1 MLTFAE
7 HQHGECGIIPRMG
20 GEGSGRRIVLTVNAR
35 AAENDL
41 HRGGQGS
48 IQRRT
53 DFGELATALGASM
66 VDWDVVD
73 RTRAG
78 RTLRRKLGFGPAA
91 ALLVFLTSRRYDVIW
106 CFTEIEGL
114 VLALLFKV
122 FRIRKKL
129 FLIAVEPLS
138 SNSLLF
144 LLKLKVWTHFTKIL
158 PTNTYQSAE
167 LVRLGLPAEKVAVL
181 PYQVDCQYFTN
192 TDTGT
197 ERTGSGSPLI
207 VAVGLESR
215 DYVTL
220 VKAVTDLDVDVF
232 VAAASLWSGDSAQFP
247 VTIPANVTV
256 GRCSYQELKELYSRA
271 TLAVVPLRDSPY
283 QHGITAIQEAMAM
296 GLPVVVTRTRGQSDV
311 VIDRRRVTRSNPE
324 LSTSGGFAQLFAP
337 DSTELQESNGFY
349 VAPGDDEE
357 LRKCIRYLVE
367 NPDVAAELG
376 AHGQRFAREVLSV
389 ECFVRRAVDLIAQ
402 ANGS

>member
-1 MLTFAE
+1 MV
-7 HQHGECGIIPRMG
+7 PMG
-20 GEGSGRRIVLTVNAR
+20 GDRTGGRIALTVNAR

-41 HRGGQGS
+41 HSGGQEGTL
-48 IQRRT
+48 RRT

-66 VDWDVVD
+66 VDWGVVD
-73 RTRAG
+73 QTWAG
-78 RTLRRKLGFGPAA
+78 RVLHRKLGYGPAA
-91 ALLVFLTSRRYDVIW
+91 ALVVFLTSRRYDVIW

-114 VLALLFKV
+114 VLALLFKI
-122 FRIRKKL
+122 FRVRKKL

-138 SNSLLF
+138 QNSLLF
-144 LLKLKVWTHFTKIL
+144 LFKLKVWTHFTKIL

-167 LVRLGLPAEKVAVL
+167 LVRLGLPAEKLTVL

-192 TDTGT
+192 TATA
-197 ERTGSGSPLI
+197 RIGSGKPLI

-215 DYVTL
+215 DYVTFI
-220 VKAVTDLDVDVF
+220 KAVTDLDVDVF
-232 VAAASLWSGDSAQFP
+232 VAASSLWSGDSAQFP
-247 VTIPANVTV
+247 VSIPANVTV
-256 GRCSYQELKELYSRA
+256 GRCNYQELKKLYSRA

-311 VIDRRRVTRSNPE
+311 VIDRRRVLRSNPE
-324 LSTSGGFAQLFAP
+324 LVTSEGFAQLFHP
-337 DSTELQESNGFY
+337 DSSELQESNGFY
-349 VAPGDDEE
+349 VSPGDDEE

-376 AHGQRFAREVLSV
+376 ANGQRFAREVLSV
-389 ECFVRRAVDLIAQ
+389 ECFVQRAVDLIAQ
-402 ANGS
+402 ANGI

>member
-1 MLTFAE
+1 MLHTGA
-7 HQHGECGIIPRMG
+7 MG
-20 GEGSGRRIVLTVNAR
+20 GGDRTGGRIVLTVNAR

-41 HRGGQGS
+41 HSGGRGGT
-48 IQRRT
+48 QRRT

-66 VDWDVVD
+66 VDWGVVD
-73 RTRAG
+73 QTWAG
-78 RTLRRKLGFGPAA
+78 RVLHRKLGYGPAA
-91 ALLVFLTSRRYDVIW
+91 ALVVFLACRRYDVIW

-114 VLALLFKV
+114 VLALMFKI
-122 FRIRKKL
+122 FRVRKKL

-138 SNSLLF
+138 PNSLLF
-144 LLKLKVWTHFTKIL
+144 LFKLKVWTHFTKIL

-167 LVRLGLPAEKVAVL
+167 LVRLGLPAEKLAVL

-192 TDTGT
+192 AATA
-197 ERTGSGSPLI
+197 RIGSGKPLI

-215 DYVTL
+215 DYATFI
-220 VKAVTDLDVDVF
+220 KAVTDLDVDVF
-232 VAAASLWSGDSAQFP
+232 VAAASLWSGDSAKFT
-247 VTIPANVTV
+247 VSVPANVTV
-256 GRCSYQELKELYSRA
+256 GRCSYQELMDLYSRA

-311 VIDRRRVTRSNPE
+311 VIDRRRILRSNPE
-324 LSTSGGFAQLFAP
+324 LVTSEGFAHLFHP
-337 DSTELQESNGFY
+337 DRTELQESNGFY
-349 VAPGDDEE
+349 VAPRDDEE

-376 AHGQRFAREVLSV
+376 ANGQRFAREVLSV
-389 ECFVRRAVDLIAQ
+389 ECFVQRAVDLIAQ

>member
-1 MLTFAE
+1 
-7 HQHGECGIIPRMG
+7 
-20 GEGSGRRIVLTVNAR
+20 
-35 AAENDL
+35 
-41 HRGGQGS
+41 
-48 IQRRT
+48 
-53 DFGELATALGASM
+53 M
-66 VDWDVVD
+66 VDWGVVD
-73 RTRAG
+73 QTWAG
-78 RTLRRKLGFGPAA
+78 RVLHRKLGFGPAA
-91 ALLVFLTSRRYDVIW
+91 ALVVFLTSRRYDVIW

-114 VLALLFKV
+114 VLALLFKI
-122 FRIRKKL
+122 FRVRKKL

-138 SNSLLF
+138 PKSLLF
-144 LLKLKVWTHFTKIL
+144 LFKLKVWTHFTKIL

-167 LVRLGLPAEKVAVL
+167 LVRLGLPAEKVFVL

-192 TDTGT
+192 TATQRT
-197 ERTGSGSPLI
+197 ESGRPLI

-256 GRCSYQELKELYSRA
+256 GRCSYQELKDLYSRA

-311 VIDRRRVTRSNPE
+311 VIDRRRVMRGNPE
-324 LSTSGGFAQLFAP
+324 LATSGSFAQFFHP
-337 DSTELQESNGFY
+337 DRIELQESNGFY
-349 VAPGDDEE
+349 VPPEDVEE

-367 NPDVAAELG
+367 NPDVATELG
-376 AHGQRFAREVLSV
+376 ANGQRLARDVLSV
-389 ECFVRRAVDLIAQ
+389 ECFIQRAVDLI
-402 ANGS
+402 GPCK

>member
-1 MLTFAE
+1 
-7 HQHGECGIIPRMG
+7 
-20 GEGSGRRIVLTVNAR
+20 
-35 AAENDL
+35 
-41 HRGGQGS
+41 
-48 IQRRT
+48 
-53 DFGELATALGASM
+53 M

-73 RTRAG
+73 QTWAG
-78 RTLRRKLGFGPAA
+78 RALSRKLGFGPAVA
-91 ALLVFLTSRRYDVIW
+91 ILVFLTRGRYDVIW

-114 VLALLFKV
+114 VLALLFKI

-138 SNSLLF
+138 PNSLRFLF
-144 LLKLKVWTHFTKIL
+144 KLKVWTHFTKIL

-181 PYQVDCQYFTN
+181 PYQVDCQFFTN
-192 TDTGT
+192 TDSSN
-197 ERTGSGSPLI
+197 EPTGSGSALI

-215 DYVTL
+215 DYVTF

-311 VIDRRRVTRSNPE
+311 VIDRRGVMRSNPE
-324 LSTSGGFAQLFAP
+324 LATSGGFAQLFAP

-367 NPDVAAELG
+367 NADVAAELG

-389 ECFVRRAVDLIAQ
+389 ECFVQRAVDLIAQ